1 MDTVFALASAEGR
14 AGVAVVRVSGP
25 QAHKAG
31 AALCGSIPKPSMFAV
46 RPVKGR
52 AGALIDRALVLTFEG
67 PNSFTGEDVVE
78 LHLHGSIAI
87 IRSVLS
93 ELSQCDGLRLAE
105 PGEFTRRA
113 LENGKMDLTQVEGL
127 ADLID
132 AETEQQRLQA
142 METVEGALAGVV
154 DRWRSDLIRAASLL
168 EVTIDFVDEDVPVDV
183 RPEVLWLLSHV
194 IEELEVQVEQ
204 SYVAERVRTGFE
216 VAIIGAPNVGKS
228 SLLNYLS
235 GREAAITSEIAG
247 TTRDVIEVRMDLQGL
262 PVTFLD
268 TAGVRETDDIV
279 EAKGVALTKKR
290 AEAADLRLFLGDLP
304 KGLQITAK
312 EGDIHR
318 SPKADLFPSNSG
330 ISGVTGEGV
339 SDLTSEIVEQLKG
352 RVSNRGLA
360 SRVRH
365 RDELKSA
372 ATSLIEA
379 KRLLDLGADYS
390 DLSAEEMHS
399 AMRSLSRLV
408 GRIDVENLLD
418 EIFSSFCL
426 GK

>member
-52 AGALIDRALVLTFEG
+52 AGALIDRVLVLTFEG

-183 RPEVLWLLSHV
+183 RPEVHRLLSHV

>member
-52 AGALIDRALVLTFEG
+52 AGALIDRVLVLTFEG

-183 RPEVLWLLSHV
+183 RPEVHRLLSHV

-268 TAGVRETDDIV
+268 TAGVRETDDII

-312 EGDIHR
+312 GGDIHR

-339 SDLTSEIVEQLKG
+339 SDLTLEIVEQLKG

-379 KRLLDLGADYS
+379 KRLLDLGAVYS

>member
-46 RPVKGR
+46 RPLKGR

-183 RPEVLWLLSHV
+183 RPEVHSLLSRV

-339 SDLTSEIVEQLKG
+339 SDLTSEIVEQLEG